1 MATGLIL
8 AILNP
13 DWHQQVLT
21 WMDENLHRHW
31 IFNFHRMGFVLRKDL
46 RAGRAAR
53 RRYVEETIKQSQE
66 SILKGY
72 NFSLSIYLWNSPTFQ
87 NSLQPLLVTP
97 PCTLMTRCLGLGI
110 SQIYNPQDIYNS
122 APDQLRA
129 TAGGSGGGEGA
140 LKNPRQ
146 KAVQSADEG
155 SRWRRVS
162 PRFWCWANIKRLSW
176 CAANGSWNISSRKHR
191 VKWNEWVKGVG
202 VLGSWSEN
210 SSP

>member
-21 WMDENLHRHW
+21 WMDENLHRRW
-31 IFNFHRMGFVLRKDL
+31 IFHFHRMGFVLRKDP
-46 RAGRAAR
+46 RARRAAR

-87 NSLQPLLVTP
+87 NSSQPLLVTP

-110 SQIYNPQDIYNS
+110 SQIYNPQDIYNT
-122 APDQLRA
+122 APDDLRA
-129 TAGGSGGGEGA
+129 TAGGSGAAAREEVKV
-140 LKNPRQ
+140 LWKTH
-146 KAVQSADEG
+146 D
-155 SRWRRVS
+155 
-162 PRFWCWANIKRLSW
+162 KRLFSLQM
-176 CAANGSWNISSRKHR
+176 
-191 VKWNEWVKGVG
+191 KGAHG
-202 VLGSWSEN
+202 DGFRRGFGAE
-210 SSP
+210 PT